1 LSDHN
6 HYDAL
11 AEYEEDD
18 EPLSKSMENGQEM
31 ECYHVDQQSQS
42 GQEGWGDDLH
52 GLFEEEDAH
61 KDDNAVIEEE
71 HH

>member
-1 LSDHN
+1 
-6 HYDAL
+6 
-11 AEYEEDD
+11 
-18 EPLSKSMENGQEM
+18 MENGQEM